1 MEENK
6 RVLAVVIG
14 FFILIAVIIAVYYL
28 FIREKGEEMPKVP
41 EVVEEAVIPVE
52 SEEPEEELIKPIEV
66 LKVELD
72 ESDKLMRKLAAE
84 LSSRPELAKWLLTK
98 DIIRKF
104 VAAVDNIA
112 NGQSPRKNIDFFNP
126 GKFFPLKKEGVCYLD
141 PAGFK
146 RYSPVANVFVS
157 LDSEGC
163 IRLYKQLKS
172 ALQEAYKDLGYPDKD
187 FNITLFQAIDE
198 LMKVPVI
205 EEDVALEEKLMSYV
219 MVDPELEKMS
229 EAQKHLFRMGPVNIR
244 KIKTKLKELES
255 IFKKGLN

>member
-6 RVLAVVIG
+6 KVLSAVIG
-14 FFILIAVIIAVYYL
+14 FFILIAVVIAVYYL

-41 EVVEEAVIPVE
+41 EVVEETVIPVE
-52 SEEPEEELIKPIEV
+52 SEEPEEELIKPIKVIE
-66 LKVELD
+66 VELD
-72 ESDKLMRKLAAE
+72 ESDKLMRKLAAD
-84 LSSRPELAKWLLTK
+84 LSSRPELAEWLLTK

-126 GKFFPLKKEGVCYLD
+126 GKFFPLKKEGVYYLD

-146 RYSPVANVFVS
+146 RYSPVANVFSS

-163 IRLYKQLKS
+163 IRLYRQLKP
-172 ALQEAYKDLGYPDKD
+172 ALQEAYQDLGYPDKD
-187 FNITLFQAIDE
+187 FNVTLFQAMDE

-205 EEDVALEEKLMSYV
+205 EEDIALEEKLTSYV
-219 MVDPELEKMS
+219 MVDPELEKLS

-244 KIKTKLKELES
+244 KIKAKLKDLES
-255 IFKKGLN
+255 VLKKD

>member
-6 RVLAVVIG
+6 KVLTVVMG
-14 FFILIAVIIAVYYL
+14 FFILIAVVIAVYYL

-41 EVVEEAVIPVE
+41 EVVGETVIPVE
-52 SEEPEEELIKPIEV
+52 SEEPSEDLIKPIEV
-66 LKVELD
+66 LDIELD
-72 ESDKLMRKLAAE
+72 ESDKLMRKLAEE

-141 PAGFK
+141 PDGFK
-146 RYSPVANVFVS
+146 RYSPVANVFSS

-163 IRLYKQLKS
+163 IRLYRQLKPTV
-172 ALQEAYKDLGYPDKD
+172 QEAYKDLGYPDTD
-187 FNITLFQAIDE
+187 FNVTLFQAMDE
-198 LMKVPVI
+198 LMKVPII

-244 KIKTKLKELES
+244 KIKAKLKELES
-255 IFKKGLN
+255 VFKKGLG

>member
-6 RVLAVVIG
+6 NILSVVIG
-14 FFILIAVIIAVYYL
+14 FFILLAVVIAVYYL

-41 EVVEEAVIPVE
+41 EVVEETVIPLE
-52 SEEPEEELIKPIEV
+52 SGERDEDLIKPIEV
-66 LKVELD
+66 LEVELD
-72 ESDKLMRKLAAE
+72 ESDELMRKLAAE

-112 NGQSPRKNIDFFNP
+112 NGNSPRKNIDFFHP

-146 RYSPVANVFVS
+146 RYSPVANVFSS

-163 IRLYKQLKS
+163 FRLYRQLKS
-172 ALQEAYKDLGYPDKD
+172 AIQEAYQDLGYPDKD
-187 FNITLFQAIDE
+187 FNTTLFQAMDE
-198 LMKVPVI
+198 LLKVPVI
-205 EEDVALEEKLMSYV
+205 EKDVALEEKLMSYV
-219 MVDPELEKMS
+219 MVDPELEKLS

-255 IFKKGLN
+255 VFKKGLG

>member
-6 RVLAVVIG
+6 KVLSVVIG
-14 FFILIAVIIAVYYL
+14 FFILIAVIVAVYYL
-28 FIREKGEEMPKVP
+28 FIRGKGEEMPKVP
-41 EVVEEAVIPVE
+41 EVAEETVIPVE
-52 SEEPEEELIKPIEV
+52 SAESEEDLIKSIEV
-66 LKVELD
+66 LEVELD
-72 ESDKLMRKLAAE
+72 ESDILMRKLAAD

-112 NGQSPRKNIDFFNP
+112 NGHSPRKNIDFFNP

-146 RYSPVANVFVS
+146 RYSPVANVFSS

-163 IRLYKQLKS
+163 VRLYRQLKS
-172 ALQEAYKDLGYPDKD
+172 ALQEAYQELGYPDKD
-187 FNITLFQAIDE
+187 FNITLFQAMDE

-205 EEDVALEEKLMSYV
+205 EEDVTLEEKLMSYV

-244 KIKTKLKELES
+244 KIKAKLKELEY
-255 IFKKGLN
+255 IFKKGLS

>member
-244 KIKTKLKELES
+244 KIKAKLKELES

>member
-6 RVLAVVIG
+6 KVLSAVIG
-14 FFILIAVIIAVYYL
+14 FFILIAVVIAVYYL
-28 FIREKGEEMPKVP
+28 FIREKGEEMPKGP
-41 EVVEEAVIPVE
+41 EAVEETVIPVE
-52 SEEPEEELIKPIEV
+52 SAKPEEELIKPIEV
-66 LKVELD
+66 LEVELD
-72 ESDKLMRKLAAE
+72 ESDKMMRKLAAE

-112 NGQSPRKNIDFFNP
+112 NGHSPRKNIDFFSP
-126 GKFFPLKKEGVCYLD
+126 GKFFPLKKEGDCYLD

-146 RYSPVANVFVS
+146 RYSLVANVFSS

-163 IRLYKQLKS
+163 IRLYRQLKP
-172 ALQEAYKDLGYPDKD
+172 ALQEAYQDLGYPDKN
-187 FNITLFQAIDE
+187 FNVTLFQAMDE

-205 EEDVALEEKLMSYV
+205 EEDIALEEKSMSYI
-219 MVDPELEKMS
+219 MVDPELEKLS

-244 KIKTKLKELES
+244 KIKAKLKELES
-255 IFKKGLN
+255 VFKKGLG

>member
-6 RVLAVVIG
+6 KVLSAVIG
-14 FFILIAVIIAVYYL
+14 LFILIAVVVAVYYL
-28 FIREKGEEMPKVP
+28 FIREKGEEMPKGP
-41 EVVEEAVIPVE
+41 EVVEETVIPVE

-66 LKVELD
+66 LEVELD
-72 ESDKLMRKLAAE
+72 ESDKPIRELAAE

-98 DIIRKF
+98 GIIRKF

-112 NGQSPRKNIDFFNP
+112 NGHSPRKNIDFFNP
-126 GKFFPLKKEGVCYLD
+126 GKFFPLKKDGVYYLD

-146 RYSPVANVFVS
+146 RYSPVANVFSS

-163 IRLYKQLKS
+163 LKLYLQLKPTV
-172 ALQEAYKDLGYPDKD
+172 QEAYQDLGYPDKD
-187 FNITLFQAIDE
+187 FNVSLFKAMDE

-205 EEDVALEEKLMSYV
+205 EKDVALEEKLMSYV
-219 MVDPELEKMS
+219 MVDPELEKLS

-244 KIKTKLKELES
+244 KIKAKLKELEY